1 MVVFY
6 LDLRQ
11 TGNFLNKDTA
21 HARHIFY
28 HFLHFAC
35 LLSEHVQII
44 TKYLDSHIL
53 LDTCQQLIVAHLNG
67 LRNLSFQSR
76 NGTKGFLHLLHQFW
90 SSLGRGPFSLRFQCN
105 HDVSTFY
112 RHRVGRNLSTTYSA
126 YYLLDL
132 RIFLLEQLFSL
143 ATTLHHLRQ

>member
-28 HFLHFAC
+28 HFLHLAC
-35 LLSEHVQII
+35 LLSEHVQIFA
-44 TKYLDSHIL
+44 KYLDSHIL
-53 LDTCQQLIVAHLNG
+53 LDTCQQLIVAHLDR
-67 LRNLSFQSR
+67 LRNLCFQSR
-76 NGTKGFLHLLHQFW
+76 NGTQGFLHLLHQFW
-90 SSLGRGPFSLRFQCN
+90 SSLGRGPFSFRFQCN
-105 HDVSTFY
+105 HDVGTFY
-112 RHRVGRNLSTTYSA
+112 RHRVCRNLSTTYTA
-126 YYLLDL
+126 YYLLNL

-143 ATTLHHLRQ
+143 GTTLHHLRQ